1 MEFDNAFDVP
11 LAPDDAWR
19 ILMDIERIAPCMPG
33 AALKE
38 KVDDRTYKG
47 TVGVRLGPVALSF
60 AGTAKF
66 EEIDD
71 QAHTARVKAAG
82 ADSKGRGG
90 ANSTV
95 SFTVEPSGAGS
106 KVLVH
111 TNLVLSGSVAQYGRG
126 AGMIQEIAAQLIKQF
141 ATSLHAMIDA
151 ETVVPPPAP
160 ATGPAPVEPVAAP
173 PPRPPA
179 PPAAKPISGFSLM
192 FTVLWNSILRLFRS
206 KPPAA

>member
-11 LAPDDAWR
+11 LAPADAWR

-38 KVDDRTYKG
+38 KIDDRTYKG
-47 TVGVRLGPVALSF
+47 TVAVRLGPVALSF

-82 ADSKGRGG
+82 TDAKGRGG

-95 SFTVEPSGAGS
+95 RFAVEPSGAGS

-126 AGMIQEIAAQLIKQF
+126 AGMIQEISAQLIKQF
-141 ATSLHAMIDA
+141 ATSLQSMIDA
-151 ETVVPPPAP
+151 EPVAPPA
-160 ATGPAPVEPVAAP
+160 APVSVPASTEPVAAP
-173 PPRPPA
+173 PPPA
-179 PPAAKPISGFSLM
+179 PPPAAKPISGFSLM
-192 FTVLWNSILRLFRS
+192 FKVLWSSILRLFRS
-206 KPPAA
+206 KPPVA